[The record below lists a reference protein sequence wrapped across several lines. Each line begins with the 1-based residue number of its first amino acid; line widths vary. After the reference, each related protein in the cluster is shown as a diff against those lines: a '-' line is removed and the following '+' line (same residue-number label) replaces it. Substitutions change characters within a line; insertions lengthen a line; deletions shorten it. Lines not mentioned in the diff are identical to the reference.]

1 MKLFKKCIFA
11 MLLLFSFS
19 MCLSVPTHAKSLSKM
34 KAKEIVK
41 SMRKAGINIK
51 LGKCYGKG
59 KDVLSRYKSRAQFK
73 DSKGDASGTLRTYY
87 STSDAK
93 KRFGYISA
101 FDGSFL
107 EQYVYRKGNVVIN
120 VDKTIS
126 KKKWKKIK
134 SHLNK
139 LYKYGTSKKKSTK
152 KKSSKK
158 TSSEKKD
165 SGTSGTVLENGDYN
179 TDHGSE
185 NNYGDIIVN

>member
-1 MKLFKKCIFA
+1 MKLFKKCIFT

-19 MCLSVPTHAKSLSKM
+19 LCLSVPTHAKSLSKM

-41 SMRKAGINIK
+41 SMKNAGINIK

-59 KDVLSRYKSRAQFK
+59 KDVLSKYKSRAQIS
-73 DSKGDASGTLRTYY
+73 DSNGNASGTLRTYY

-93 KRFGYISA
+93 KRFAYISA

-107 EQYVYRKGNVVIN
+107 EQYVYKKGNVVIN

-134 SHLNK
+134 SHLNR
-139 LYKYGTSKKKSTK
+139 LYKYGSNKKKPN
-152 KKSSKK
+152 KKSSNQK
-158 TSSEKKD
+158 E
-165 SGTSGTVLENGDYN
+165 TSGSMGINYNGDF
-179 TDHGSE
+179 G
-185 NNYGDIIVN
+185 NNLY